1 MNLHSLVTRIG
12 APVLISM
19 AFGLSAPSALANN
32 VTNGGFETGDLT
44 DWTVSGDA
52 SFVGVT
58 NGIANSGTYAAFFGP
73 DPVGSIAQT
82 FATLAGRTY
91 QVQFE
96 LALDDSAMPNSFSWM
111 WNGVAQS
118 TLSNVSGFGYTLFTG
133 LVTAT
138 STTATLKFDFTDP
151 QSFWLLDDVSVNV
164 VAVPEPP
171 TFALLALGILVAGLK
186 RVSSKKR
193 EEA

>member
-1 MNLHSLVTRIG
+1 M
-12 APVLISM
+12 
-19 AFGLSAPSALANN
+19 
-32 VTNGGFETGDLT
+32 
-44 DWTVSGDA
+44 
-52 SFVGVT
+52 
-58 NGIANSGTYAAFFGP
+58 
-73 DPVGSIAQT
+73 
-82 FATLAGRTY
+82 
-91 QVQFE
+91 QFE

-186 RVSSKKR
+186 RALRRSARKPEGSTNDLRRLDMYRNRTFAGCAGAALLSGPHRQVRWRRPRSTCCR
-193 EEA
+193 TAPT